1 VKEHDAE
8 IGAAVLRLGDETAV
22 HVGVAA
28 RLVDEQA
35 TDVVEVIAGEAAL
48 VEDRPALQ
56 RFDATG
62 DDPERL
68 AAGVVVDRGDGRQL
82 PVKFGGRFSRK
93 ASTPSAKSA
102 VFVAAVWSSPSSASC
117 SSSVAVCAWSNRR
130 LVIPMP
136 RVGRAA

>member
-1 VKEHDAE
+1 VEEHDPE
-8 IGAAVLRLGDETAV
+8 VGAAVLRLGDEAAV
-22 HVGVAA
+22 HVRVAA
-28 RLVDEQA
+28 WLVDEQA
-35 TDVVEVIAGEAAL
+35 ADVVEVLPGEPPL
-48 VEDRPALQ
+48 LENRPALE
-56 RFDATG
+56 RLDAAR

-68 AAGVVVDRGDGRQL
+68 AAGVVVDRRYRRQT
-82 PVKFGGRFSRK
+82 PVKLGGRFSRK

-130 LVIPMP
+130 LVIPIP